1 MATYSSILAWE
12 FHGQRSLMGYSPWG
26 HKELDMTEKI
36 AFSLS
41 YTYIYIHVCICVCV
55 YFTSSQIGLRTFAWE
70 LMLLINTI
78 LNLIFF
84 LYL

>member
-1 MATYSSILAWE
+1 
-12 FHGQRSLMGYSPWG
+12 MGYSPRG

-36 AFSLS
+36 TFSLS

-55 YFTSSQIGLRTFAWE
+55 CVCFTTSQISLRTFAWE
-70 LMLLINTI
+70 LILLINRI

-84 LYL
+84 YICNFPVSITSPLF

>member
-12 FHGQRSLMGYSPWG
+12 FHGQRSLMGYSPCG

-41 YTYIYIHVCICVCV
+41 YTYIYMCVFVCVCILPLPKLV
-55 YFTSSQIGLRTFAWE
+55 LE
-70 LMLLINTI
+70 LLLGS
-78 LNLIFF
+78 
-84 LYL
+84 